1 MFFAKKRLKRLDK
14 TLKSIIFVVIFFF
27 QLLLNLNTAYTPTNP
42 SLFDMD
48 SIPLKLTTQVRKC
61 LTMIFL
67 LGAALS
73 SNAQTNVLPSF
84 QVNFAAADLNAY
96 GVSFKQENNDAG
108 VFDFVVVQRG
118 EEIFRF
124 RNFDSNKETLHSFVL
139 INDKTKSLTGLQT
152 QSTLTKKADVEAD
165 ILSAYDDKALVII
178 GFLESRN
185 ATGAS
190 TRMQIVKMV
199 EEDTDAVL
207 SEVQKH

>member
-1 MFFAKKRLKRLDK
+1 M
-14 TLKSIIFVVIFFF
+14 LKSIIFVVLFYFSNF
-27 QLLLNLNTAYTPTNP
+27 TKSKRGLHAYKP
-42 SLFDMD
+42 LIVRMD

-61 LTMIFL
+61 LTVIFL

-73 SNAQTNVLPSF
+73 SNAQTTIQPSF
-84 QVNFAAADLNAY
+84 QVNFAAADVNAY
-96 GVSFKQENNDAG
+96 GISFKQENNDAG
-108 VFDFVVVQRG
+108 VFDFVIIQRG

-152 QSTLTKKADVEAD
+152 QKTLTKKADVEAD
-165 ILSAYDDKALVII
+165 ILSAYDDKDLVVI
-178 GFLESRN
+178 GFLESHN

-199 EEDTDAVL
+199 EEDTEAVL
-207 SEVQKH
+207 SEVGKQ

>member
-1 MFFAKKRLKRLDK
+1 
-14 TLKSIIFVVIFFF
+14 
-27 QLLLNLNTAYTPTNP
+27 
-42 SLFDMD
+42 MD
-48 SIPLKLTTQVRKC
+48 SIPLKLTAQVRKC

-73 SNAQTNVLPSF
+73 SNAQTNILPSF
-84 QVNFAAADLNAY
+84 QVNFAAADINAY
-96 GVSFKQENNDAG
+96 GISFKQENNDAG
-108 VFDFVVVQRG
+108 VFDFVVIQRG

-152 QSTLTKKADVEAD
+152 QKTLTKKADVEAD

-199 EEDTDAVL
+199 EEDTETVL
-207 SEVQKH
+207 SEVEQQ

>member
-1 MFFAKKRLKRLDK
+1 
-14 TLKSIIFVVIFFF
+14 
-27 QLLLNLNTAYTPTNP
+27 
-42 SLFDMD
+42 MD

-61 LTMIFL
+61 LTIILL
-67 LGAALS
+67 LGASLS
-73 SNAQTNVLPSF
+73 TNAQTNVQPSF
-84 QVNFAAADLNAY
+84 QVNFAAADVNAY
-96 GVSFKQENNDAG
+96 GISFKQENSDAG
-108 VFDFVVVQRG
+108 VFDFVVIQRG

-152 QSTLTKKADVEAD
+152 QNTLTKKADVEAD
-165 ILSAYDDKALVII
+165 ILSAYDDKALVLI

-199 EEDTDAVL
+199 EEDTEAVL
-207 SEVQKH
+207 SEVEKQ